1 MGSFLEK
8 SKKKVYN
15 IYTDASFDRNVKR
28 SCIAFL
34 VKDDENKIIDQQAK
48 NIRSKAIGESEKKAI
63 FYAIASAYEYVRKDR
78 SIELVI
84 HSDCQGI
91 VNEMINVHKKL
102 KDNPRDMLCNERE
115 YKSTM
120 VKLSKILDNIS
131 FQWIPREENEEAHM
145 LAQQSYR
152 QWLKSANIHNIRE
165 FMVRD
170 LDYTLTKWNDLLN
183 LDCLGLGDIAKDIK
197 GIIKKIEV
205 GNIKSS
211 SL

>member
-1 MGSFLEK
+1 M
-8 SKKKVYN
+8 
-15 IYTDASFDRNVKR
+15 
-28 SCIAFL
+28 
-34 VKDDENKIIDQQAK
+34 
-48 NIRSKAIGESEKKAI
+48 
-63 FYAIASAYEYVRKDR
+63 
-78 SIELVI
+78 VI

-91 VNEMINVHKKL
+91 VNELIHIHKKL
-102 KDNPRDMLCNERE
+102 KDNPKESPCSERE
-115 YKSTM
+115 FKSTLA
-120 VKLSKILDNIS
+120 KLAKIVDNIR

-165 FMVRD
+165 FMVKD
-170 LDYTLTKWNDLLN
+170 LDYTLAKWNDLLN
-183 LDCLGLGDIAKDIK
+183 LECLGLSEITKDIR